1 MAYGAD
7 VWRMTASGT
16 LGTGEIFDHGFWG
29 TSFSGSATAS
39 DVLDALHDGVS
50 AFWASTVSS
59 VPGAST
65 MVDTI
70 TTEVVYTQIEVRPYV
85 LATGLPSALSTVRTI
100 SITGSQAGSSTLP
113 YECGIALSLDSGIA
127 GRTRWNR
134 TFLPPM
140 WNSVT
145 GTDGHLA
152 LGFTTDLG
160 DALAAWNDASKLM
173 GVALAV
179 YSKHDHTILEPAD
192 APIGDVMDSQRRRR
206 NNLVEAREHTTVD
219 WS

>member
-1 MAYGAD
+1 
-7 VWRMTASGT
+7 
-16 LGTGEIFDHGFWG
+16 
-29 TSFSGSATAS
+29 
-39 DVLDALHDGVS
+39 
-50 AFWASTVSS
+50 
-59 VPGAST
+59 